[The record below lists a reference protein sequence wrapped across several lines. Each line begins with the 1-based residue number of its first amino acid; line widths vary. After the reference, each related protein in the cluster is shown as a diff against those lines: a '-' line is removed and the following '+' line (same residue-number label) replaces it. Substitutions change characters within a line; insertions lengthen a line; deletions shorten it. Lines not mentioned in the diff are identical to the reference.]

1 MERPAVRSVYQIP
14 KEIRRHSCVLLKQG
28 APCQS
33 RPWYFHENDKP
44 VEQVT
49 FEGFRFRLVMKNS
62 DRILFESESIG
73 NTLAKVIVRMFESA
87 GSRQWTWEEGLAM
100 GTPLPWPER
109 VRRLIREKGTQFITS
124 LRAWIANL
132 RSRNNAARR

>member
-1 MERPAVRSVYQIP
+1 
-14 KEIRRHSCVLLKQG
+14 
-28 APCQS
+28 
-33 RPWYFHENDKP
+33 
-44 VEQVT
+44 
-49 FEGFRFRLVMKNS
+49 MKNS